1 VLGIAAGGAFGL
13 VLAAIGVLVLIFAA
27 LAQTT
32 IMSVFRVALFRF
44 ATDGVAIG
52 GFEQSELE
60 AAFTPK
66 DRR

>member
-1 VLGIAAGGAFGL
+1 MLGVSTGNAFGL
-13 VLAAIGVLVLIFAA
+13 VLAALGVLVLIFAA
-27 LAQTT
+27 LVQTT

-66 DRR
+66 RRR